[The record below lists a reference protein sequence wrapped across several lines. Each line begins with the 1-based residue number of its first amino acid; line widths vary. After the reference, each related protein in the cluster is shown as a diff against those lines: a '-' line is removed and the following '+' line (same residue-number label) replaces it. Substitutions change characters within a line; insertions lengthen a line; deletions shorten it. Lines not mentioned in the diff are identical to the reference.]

1 MAAYPPSVNFYG
13 SLEKARGALAFRDQ
27 IVNVVV
33 SRKELSESYFSPV
46 RARLPR
52 LYDLWRGYY
61 TGKYSP
67 HRNNVHI
74 PLIFSTIW
82 SDVARKVAASYNLW
96 PVVRFMGF
104 GPNDEPIARKQEALV
119 AAQMKDYRAFE
130 KEMVN
135 FLTADLFGTSITQLG
150 WNKREEDA
158 IVVDATASP
167 ITGEMIRQV
176 RKTRIVTF
184 DGPDVENVDRL
195 DFFPQPGFRDIE
207 SMGWVIRRYFLE
219 LDDIRALVEAGM
231 FDPGEAARLEREGNG
246 PPPAVNESF
255 GVAQYMGRTAMD
267 ENSARMMDKYF
278 RPVELLEMWGYIPS
292 ELASDGDRNRVIT
305 VANGKFL
312 LRNKPNPYWHRRK
325 PFHAFSPTPDPVYFD
340 APGKAEIAEKLQ
352 IVANRFVNQ
361 TLDATDI
368 VIDPMHFF
376 DRNAGLKTRGLYA
389 RPGRFIPVDGNPNER
404 IMPYAPDLR
413 GVQLGSA
420 KTQEMW
426 QFMQMGTGIVDDAV
440 MGLTGSDRQTARE
453 FVGRREAAGT
463 RLMLES
469 RIYEECYLEPLANRI
484 VALNK
489 QFLTKPVEVLMLGES
504 ATMDPVTGMPIPTG
518 REWVSNLDMLP
529 NYTARAY
536 GASTALSRGERKAN
550 LLQLAQT
557 IMPVAGQMGAM
568 NMMNFFRQMLRE
580 FEIPNINEI
589 MATDPRMQQLQA
601 MMQGQGQ
608 GAPGV
613 TPQDA
618 GLSEGGM
625 GAPPPELSALIGG

>member
-1 MAAYPPSVNFYG
+1 VAAYPPSVNFYG
-13 SLEKARGALAFRDQ
+13 TLEKARGALAFRDQ

-46 RARLPR
+46 RSRLPR

-74 PLIFSTIW
+74 PLIFSTIE
-82 SDVARKVAASYNLW
+82 SDVARKVAASFSLW
-96 PVVRFMGF
+96 PVVQFMGF
-104 GPNDEPIARKQEALV
+104 GPNDAPIARKQEALV
-119 AAQMKDYRAFE
+119 AAQMKDYKAFE
-130 KEMVN
+130 KEMIN
-135 FLTADLFGTSITQLG
+135 FLNADLFGVGITQLG
-150 WNKREEDA
+150 WNKQEEDA
-158 IVVDATASP
+158 IIIDASASP

-176 RKTRIVTF
+176 RKQRIITF

-195 DFFPQPGFRDIE
+195 DFYPQPGFREIDK
-207 SMGWVIRRYFLE
+207 MAWVIRRYFLD
-219 LDDIRALVEAGM
+219 LDDVRALGKAGM
-231 FDPGEAARLEREGNG
+231 FDQGEIERLEREGNG

-255 GVAQYMGRTAMD
+255 GVAQFMGRTAMD
-267 ENSARMMDKYF
+267 ESSARNMDQYF
-278 RPVELLEMWGYIPS
+278 RPVEILEMWGRIPS
-292 ELASDGDRNRVIT
+292 ELATDGDTNRVIS
-305 VANGKFL
+305 VANGRFL

-376 DRNAGLKTRGLYA
+376 DRNAGLKTRGLFA
-389 RPGRFIPVDGNPNER
+389 RPGRFIPVDGNPAER

-413 GVQLGSA
+413 GVQLGTN

-426 QFMQMGTGIVDDAV
+426 SFMQMGTGIVDDAV
-440 MGLTGSDRQTARE
+440 MGLGGSDRQTARE
-453 FVGRREAAGT
+453 YVGRREAAGT
-463 RLMLES
+463 RLQLES
-469 RIYEECYLEPLANRI
+469 RIYEETYLEPLANKI

-504 ATMDPVTGMPIPTG
+504 AIMDPVTNQPIPTG

-536 GASTALSRGERKAN
+536 GASTALSRGERKN
-550 LLQLAQT
+550 NMLQLAQT
-557 IMPVAGQMGAM
+557 IMPVAGQLGAM

-580 FEIPNINEI
+580 FEVPNINEI
-589 MATDPRMQQLQA
+589 MAVDPRMQQLMQQA
-601 MMQGQGQ
+601 QAQPGQPTATNQGG
-608 GAPGV
+608 GN
-613 TPQDA
+613 
-618 GLSEGGM
+618 LSEGGL
-625 GAPPPELSALIGG
+625 PPELAGMMGAQG